1 VSERAFPRRV
11 REVKTGCRVSDLQ
24 IAGLRA
30 MFVVVND
37 ENSTARVHQ
46 CSSVFT
52 NISFTF
58 FDEGG
63 DDLQ

>member
-1 VSERAFPRRV
+1 M
-11 REVKTGCRVSDLQ
+11 SDLQ